1 MRRALAIV
9 AVLIAASAASV
20 CLAGVAPEN
29 VMAPPPPYP
38 YVYVLADG
46 SARELHEN
54 ERRYLET
61 EFSGGD
67 GAAPY
72 IKGSYEERNGWG
84 EIKGYLE
91 RARLPRG
98 TLIHPAPSE
107 DPSKPMNRE
116 EYIAYLRSK
125 GLEVIENDDGSFTTR
140 TKR

>member
-29 VMAPPPPYP
+29 VMAPPPYP

-46 SARELHEN
+46 SARELHAN
-54 ERRYLET
+54 EQRYLET

-67 GAAPY
+67 GNAPY
-72 IKGSYEERNGWG
+72 IKGSYEERDGWG

-91 RARLPRG
+91 RARLPPG
-98 TLIHPAPSE
+98 TLIHPAPTE

-116 EYIAYLRSK
+116 EYIAYLRGK

-140 TKR
+140 APR